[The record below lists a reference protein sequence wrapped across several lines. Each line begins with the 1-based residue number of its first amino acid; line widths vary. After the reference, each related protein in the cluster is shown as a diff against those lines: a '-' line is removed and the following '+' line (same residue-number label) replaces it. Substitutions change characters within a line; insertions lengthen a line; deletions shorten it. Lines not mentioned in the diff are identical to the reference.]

1 MALRGT
7 LSIISDPKTWS
18 LRRYLRLNNGTSL
31 IAELREKT
39 IDASGLD
46 IHYLEWGEPAGEP
59 LVLVHGFLDHAHSW
73 RPFVTSLQEKSKR
86 PLWIVA
92 PDCRGHG
99 DSGWVGAGGYYHFP
113 DYVLDL
119 HCLIQKLDAPRFR
132 LIGHSMG
139 GSISFLYA
147 GTFPQSVAS
156 LVLIEG
162 VGPPGLK
169 FSDAPPRMEKWIS
182 EVRERG
188 RKHFRQYTSIEAGAR
203 QLQQKNPRLKSE
215 FALELARTGM
225 KQNTAGKW
233 VWKFDPLHRTTAPQ
247 PFYTEQALEFLRRIE
262 CPTLTIEGKESHQ
275 TKRTDKQKRFEA
287 ILNRRHVVIDNAG
300 HMVHQ
305 DNPEALAQ
313 TVSDFLQL

>member
-1 MALRGT
+1 
-7 LSIISDPKTWS
+7 
-18 LRRYLRLNNGTSL
+18 L
-31 IAELREKT
+31 IAGQRGKQ
-39 IDASGLD
+39 IDAAGLV

-73 RPFVTSLQEKSKR
+73 RPFVTSLQSKSKK

-113 DYVLDL
+113 DYVFDL
-119 HCLIQKLDAPRFR
+119 HCLIESLGASHLA

-139 GSISFLYA
+139 GTISFLYT
-147 GTFPQSVAS
+147 GTFPQRVAS

-162 VGPPGLK
+162 VGPPGST

-182 EVRERG
+182 EMRG
-188 RKHFRQYTSIEAGAR
+188 RGRNHFRQYTSVEAGAR
-203 QLQQKNPRLKSE
+203 QLQQNNPRLKSE
-215 FALELARTGM
+215 FAFELAQTGM
-225 KQNTAGKW
+225 RQNTSGKW

-247 PFYTEQALEFLRRIE
+247 PFYTEQAIEFLRRIE

-275 TKRTDKQKRFEA
+275 TKRTDKQNRFEA
-287 ILNRRHVVIDNAG
+287 ISNRRHVVIENAG

-313 TVSDFLQL
+313 TISDFLLL